1 MTHLEK
7 NNMLPCPLAFT
18 CLWPMESP
26 RRKGEERGQSASSL
40 GTVHAS
46 SPRAVSITSPISPAP
61 VKMILPWGSHS
72 TLGCSLLFLM
82 LLLLLL
88 LSCFSRV
95 RLCATPWTA
104 AYQVPPSLGFSR
116 QEHWSGVPFSSPMR
130 ESAVTQSCL
139 TLSNRMDCSLA
150 GFSVH
155 GIFQARILEWVAIAF
170 SGS

>member
-7 NNMLPCPLAFT
+7 NNMLPCPLAIT
-18 CLWPMESP
+18 WLWPMESP

-88 LSCFSRV
+88 LLLLLSRFSRV
-95 RLCATPWTA
+95 QLCATPWTA

-116 QEHWSGVPFSSPMR
+116 QEHWSGVPFSSPMH
-130 ESAVTQSCL
+130 ESEKWK
-139 TLSNRMDCSLA
+139 CSH
-150 GFSVH
+150 SV
-155 GIFQARILEWVAIAF
+155 V
-170 SGS
+170 SDS